1 MKTAIFQKNSA
12 VLGVENT
19 LNVKKKKKILIVG
32 GWYCLCRK
40 YVPSF
45 KRIGKMVFKW
55 Q

>member
-1 MKTAIFQKNSA
+1 MKTAIFH
-12 VLGVENT
+12 
-19 LNVKKKKKILIVG
+19 KKFGRFGGGKHPKCKKIIILIVG

-45 KRIGKMVFKW
+45 KRIGGMVFKW